1 MKRFDFP
8 LDAFQTLRL
17 VGSVRG
23 KKDVIALWMNAIKLI
38 AVYAKPNDDQIAGH
52 LVLHVDKMSRLFVET
67 GIKSFSV
74 SFPFSI
80 YEKDHGLEFGTSA
93 CPEVDSKVTSDI
105 LSLINGQDVF
115 GSSNVLAFADPL
127 IELTGDQDVVWQL
140 LRDLMLVDDGYI
152 RIDHDPHNEHGEL
165 HPLDHI
171 DIFYSQLATFKIGL
185 GGRVGLDIFHDILNT
200 KSNCHYL
207 GRVNKE
213 QPQRN

>member
-8 LDAFQTLRL
+8 LDAFQAERL
-17 VGSVRG
+17 VGSFRG
-23 KKDVIALWMNAIKLI
+23 KKDVITLWMNAIKLI
-38 AVYAKPNDDQIAGH
+38 SVYAEPVKEQVAGH
-52 LVLHVDKMSRLFVET
+52 LVLHVDKMSRLFIET
-67 GIKSFSV
+67 GTKSFSV

-93 CPEVDSKVTSDI
+93 CPDVDSKITSDI

-115 GSSNVLAFADPL
+115 ASSNVLEFADPL
-127 IELTGDQDVVWQL
+127 VELIGDQDLVWQL

-152 RIDHDPHNEHGEL
+152 RIDHDPVNENGAL

-171 DIFYSQLATFKIGL
+171 DIFYSQSATFKIGL
-185 GGRVGLDIFHDILNT
+185 GGSTGLDVFHDILNT

-207 GRVNKE
+207 RTAK
-213 QPQRN
+213 

>member
-8 LDAFQTLRL
+8 LDAFQASRL
-17 VGSVRG
+17 VGSFRG

-38 AVYAKPNDDQIAGH
+38 SVYAEPAKEQVSGH
-52 LVLHVDKMSRLFVET
+52 LVLHVDKMSRLFIET
-67 GIKSFSV
+67 GTKSFSV

-115 GSSNVLAFADPL
+115 SSGNVLEFADPL
-127 IELTGDQDVVWQL
+127 IELTGDQDLVWQL

-152 RIDHDPHNEHGEL
+152 RIDHDPDNENGAL

-171 DIFYSQLATFKIGL
+171 DIFYSQSATFKIGL
-185 GGRVGLDIFHDILNT
+185 GVRVGLDTFHDILNI

-207 GRVNKE
+207 GPAK
-213 QPQRN
+213 

>member
-8 LDAFQTLRL
+8 LDAFQASRL
-17 VGSVRG
+17 VGSFRG
-23 KKDVIALWMNAIKLI
+23 KKDVIALWMSAIKLI
-38 AVYAKPNDDQIAGH
+38 SVYAEPAKEQVSGH
-52 LVLHVDKMSRLFVET
+52 LVLHVDKMSRLFIET
-67 GIKSFSV
+67 GAKSFSV

-80 YEKDHGLEFGTSA
+80 YEKDHGLEFGTSV

-115 GSSNVLAFADPL
+115 SSRNVLEFADPL
-127 IELTGDQDVVWQL
+127 VELTGDQDIVWQL

-152 RIDHDPHNEHGEL
+152 RIDHDPVNENGAL

-171 DIFYSQLATFKIGL
+171 DIFYSQSATFKVGL
-185 GGRVGLDIFHDILNT
+185 GGPAGLDAFHDILDT

-207 GRVNKE
+207 GPVK
-213 QPQRN
+213 

>member
-8 LDAFQTLRL
+8 LDAFQVSRL
-17 VGSVRG
+17 VGIVRG
-23 KKDVIALWMNAIKLI
+23 KKDVITLWMNAIKLI
-38 AVYAKPNDDQIAGH
+38 AVYAKPEDEQIAGH
-52 LVLHVDKMSRLFVET
+52 LVLHVDKMSRIFIEHDT
-67 GIKSFSV
+67 KSFSL

-80 YEKDHGLEFGTSA
+80 YETDNGLEFGASA

-152 RIDHDPHNEHGEL
+152 RVDHDPKNENGAL

-171 DIFYSQLATFKIGL
+171 DIFYSQSATFKIGL
-185 GGRVGLDIFHDILNT
+185 DSRAGLDIFHDVLNT

-207 GRVNKE
+207 GFSKKVI
-213 QPQRN
+213 